1 MPMSRSYEDYY
12 TAAQAMKVLQVTDGM
27 FYNFVRNGDL
37 EGVKLPGRKQS
48 VYEKSKVNQLAREL
62 KAFVVTRQK
71 HASVFER
78 ATVEDVPACAK
89 ISDDIFGGAH
99 FDIEKQVTWMKKNP
113 DICYVVKSEGE
124 VVGYVLM
131 LPLDPKKIERILR
144 EEEFAL
150 DIDVSEVG
158 EFIPGKPL
166 HLYMAS
172 IAVTP
177 SVTLAEK
184 RAYGSR
190 LVGGLL
196 DVLINLGKRG
206 IILET
211 IVARS
216 TKPDGIRLLRGIGF
230 TEILSITDKKN
241 FLIEVEKSGIKEI
254 VEYKEALKESGVFT
268 FPQTLDEL
276 PTAIL
281 TAKQTNSSNHK
292 RKPTDKRDAQG
303 KVLSESEAVATDS
316 KNDSDRRT

>member
-1 MPMSRSYEDYY
+1 MPMSQSYEDYY
-12 TAAQAMKVLQVTDGM
+12 TAAQAMKALQVTDGM

-78 ATVEDVPACAK
+78 ATADDVPDCAR
-89 ISDDIFGGAH
+89 ISSEIFGGAH
-99 FDIEKQVTWMKKNP
+99 FDVKKQIAWMIKNP
-113 DICYVVKSEGE
+113 DICYVVKNEGK

-131 LPLDPKKIERILR
+131 LPLDARKIERILR
-144 EEEFAL
+144 EEERAL
-150 DIDVSEVG
+150 DLDVSDIG
-158 EFIPGKPL
+158 EFIPGKPVNI
-166 HLYMAS
+166 YMAS

-206 IILET
+206 IVLET

-216 TKPDGIRLLRGIGF
+216 SKPDGIRLLRGIGF
-230 TEILSITDKKN
+230 TEILSTSTMKN

-268 FPQTLDEL
+268 FPQVLSEL
-276 PTAIL
+276 PTAKL
-281 TAKQTNSSNHK
+281 TAKRADTDTRA
-292 RKPTDKRDAQG
+292 RKHTDKKDAQQ
-303 KVLSESEAVATDS
+303 KSSSVL
-316 KNDSDRRT
+316 N

>member
-1 MPMSRSYEDYY
+1 MPMSQSYEDYY

-48 VYEKSKVNQLAREL
+48 VYEKGKVNQLAREL

-78 ATVEDVPACAK
+78 ATVEDVPDCAK
-89 ISDDIFGGAH
+89 ISDEIFGGAH
-99 FDIEKQVTWMKKNP
+99 FDVEKQIAWMKKNP
-113 DICYVVKSEGE
+113 DICYVVKNEGK

-131 LPLDPKKIERILR
+131 LPLDPKKIERILS
-144 EEEFAL
+144 EEERAL
-150 DIDVSEVG
+150 DLDISDIG
-158 EFIPGKPL
+158 EFIQGKPIN
-166 HLYMAS
+166 LYMAS

-177 SVTLAEK
+177 SVTLTEK

-216 TKPDGIRLLRGIGF
+216 SKPDGIRLLRGIGF
-230 TEILSITDKKN
+230 TEILSISTRKN

-268 FPQTLDEL
+268 FPETFSEL
-276 PTAIL
+276 PTAKV
-281 TAKQTNSSNHK
+281 TAKRADRNT
-292 RKPTDKRDAQG
+292 RTRTPTDKKDTQH
-303 KVLSESEAVATDS
+303 ESSSVS
-316 KNDSDRRT
+316 K